1 MKASGKSTGESKL
14 KQTVHLLI
22 QNYINHNV
30 GRNAAA
36 LAYYLLFALFPLLI
50 FLSNLLGMLN
60 LDVALITQELQR
72 VLPRDIVDML
82 AAYLDYV
89 SHTSGPVLLGFSLV
103 FTIYFPMRASRGLM
117 DDVRRAYQLPKSS
130 RPVSYILRQLGY
142 TVVLLL
148 VIVLTLFLST
158 LGQRIL
164 GFIIEWIPAADGLN
178 ISDFLLKLWHYLRFA
193 VAAVIMF
200 AALGALYALAQDHR
214 QPVRSILP
222 GVIAALVA
230 WLVLSIGFSFYV
242 DHFANYSIIYGT
254 LGAVIALLIWLYM
267 TAIILIMGAELNA
280 VLRTKQTH
288 QASDTLP
295 SSL

>member
-1 MKASGKSTGESKL
+1 MKAHSTPPVKSRF
-14 KQTVHLLI
+14 KQTVLLLI
-22 QNYINHNV
+22 RNYGQHNV
-30 GRNAAA
+30 GKNAAA
-36 LAYYLLFALFPLLI
+36 LAYYLLFAIFPLLI

-60 LDVALITQELQR
+60 LDVTLIAQELQR
-72 VLPRDIVDML
+72 VLPKDIVEL
-82 AAYLDYV
+82 LTSYLDYV
-89 SHTSGPVLLGFSLV
+89 SHTSGPVLLSFSLV

-117 DDVRRAYQLPKSS
+117 DDVRRAYQLPTSS

-148 VIVLTLFLST
+148 VIVLTLLLST

-164 GFIIEWIPAADGLN
+164 GFIIEWLPAADGLN

-200 AALGALYALAQDHR
+200 AALGTLYALAQDHR
-214 QPVRSILP
+214 QPIRSILP

-230 WLVLSIGFSFYV
+230 WLILSICFSFYV

-254 LGAVIALLIWLYM
+254 LGAVMALLIWLYM
-267 TAIILIMGAELNA
+267 TAVILIMGAELNA
-280 VLRTKQTH
+280 ALRMVRGK
-288 QASDTLP
+288 
-295 SSL
+295 